1 MRKCLLTCKEM
12 KVACPINECAYWVD
26 YKIEHNCMF
35 ETISV
40 NGPMTLRE
48 VAKRLNISYVRV
60 KQIQDKALKK
70 IGHLFND
77 EAI

>member
-1 MRKCLLTCKEM
+1 MRKCLLTCKKM
-12 KVACPINECAYWVD
+12 NVACPINECKYRID
-26 YKIEHNCMF
+26 YEEEHNCMF
-35 ETISV
+35 ETVSV

-48 VAKRLNISYVRV
+48 IADRLGISFVRV

-70 IGHLFND
+70 IGHLLKD